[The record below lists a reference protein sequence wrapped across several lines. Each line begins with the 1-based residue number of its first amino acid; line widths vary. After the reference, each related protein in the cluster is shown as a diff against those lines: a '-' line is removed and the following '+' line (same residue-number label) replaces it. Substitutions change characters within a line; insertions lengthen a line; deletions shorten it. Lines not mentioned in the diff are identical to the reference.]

1 VKTKFRK
8 GRGAIK
14 QGRNEMTDQTNDM
27 QDRAQQVRDL
37 VAASR
42 EQSTG
47 AALDTLRAALDL
59 IANAMEPCEDCGRK
73 EPPVIDPADDPAT
86 GLDPAQLEAA
96 AQVIDM
102 QTRQALEG

>member
-1 VKTKFRK
+1 
-8 GRGAIK
+8 
-14 QGRNEMTDQTNDM
+14 MTDQTNDM

-59 IANAMEPCEDCGRK
+59 IADAMEPCEDCGRVV
-73 EPPVIDPADDPAT
+73 ELPVIDPADNPAT